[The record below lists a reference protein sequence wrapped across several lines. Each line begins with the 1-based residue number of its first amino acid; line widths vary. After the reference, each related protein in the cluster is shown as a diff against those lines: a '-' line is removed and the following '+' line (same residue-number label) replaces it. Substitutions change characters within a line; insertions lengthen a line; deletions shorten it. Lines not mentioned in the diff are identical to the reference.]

1 MDVLIPT
8 HWSGGDT
15 APLAPRFNKIVP
27 TKIHHF
33 QGHSCEKSAAFS
45 DSSTSGGDSWWC
57 SKKMGPGKLQ
67 DCHPLD
73 ATWGNHRIGLAMG
86 KCKMCVRVSKYIGS
100 MYAQWNPQN
109 YHKWMEQQ
117 KTSTTMYHLVSFFQS
132 FETETFNSWHLSLG
146 YSMMLKSF
154 VMWIIGWFMKFY
166 IYKWQSASC
175 CWYWTQSE
183 AVTLQVPIFC
193 RNKSLFVIDFF
204 FWGGARNSDQ
214 YCLLVQMKHLYKSLP
229 LSDTHLRFPMRSVPN
244 WISPS
249 QLRSPLRC
257 GGSSR
262 DHWWWSLFNM
272 GKIWEILHQIG

>member
-204 FWGGARNSDQ
+204 FFGGGRATVTNIACWYKWNIFTNLYLYRIHIFVFQCAVCPTGFHQANWGALSVAVVHQETTDGGLFSTWGK
-214 YCLLVQMKHLYKSLP
+214 YGKSC
-229 LSDTHLRFPMRSVPN
+229 T
-244 WISPS
+244 
-249 QLRSPLRC
+249 
-257 GGSSR
+257 
-262 DHWWWSLFNM
+262 
-272 GKIWEILHQIG
+272 K